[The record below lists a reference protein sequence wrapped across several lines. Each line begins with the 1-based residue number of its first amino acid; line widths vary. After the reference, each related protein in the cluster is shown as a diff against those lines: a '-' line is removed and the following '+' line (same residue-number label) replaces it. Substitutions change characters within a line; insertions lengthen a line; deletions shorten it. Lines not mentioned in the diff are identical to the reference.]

1 MANNSYYLNFLFL
14 FARPRASSSCDAI
27 SSLPTTTSLYGL
39 KHSESLYGN
48 YHAYL
53 CDARAKVQACAA
65 SCANWVYPYDGE
77 TPPYEAFSVPSPAK
91 RIESPSLRRSNDKQ
105 VSSNGDSD
113 VLSSL
118 ETAHT
123 GEFSSPQTQFE
134 RHTVNESDENSEENG
149 VSHSL
154 RADNNAYIREEKSQ
168 SSSCNDHSLPSVG
181 ESSGY
186 ESFAFKGSSDSSP
199 ENEPS
204 DDTVATLDEGIP
216 PSISENEVSK
226 SSSPQFPVSRGLP
239 DAKNIHEGSYMDAFK
254 TAPSIGEYF
263 IVLKVVSF
271 VSVTDYY
278 YSEFILQA
286 PF

>member
-1 MANNSYYLNFLFL
+1 MSYFFFFN
-14 FARPRASSSCDAI
+14 RPRSSSSCDAI
-27 SSLPTTTSLYGL
+27 SSLPSNTSLYGL

-77 TPPYEAFSVPSPAK
+77 TPPYEAFSAPSPVK
-91 RIESPSLRRSNDKQ
+91 RIESPSLSRSDDKQ

-118 ETAHT
+118 ETVHIS
-123 GEFSSPQTQFE
+123 EFSSAQTDLE
-134 RHTVNESDENSEENG
+134 KPNGNEPCESSDENG
-149 VSHSL
+149 VSNSL
-154 RADNNAYIREEKSQ
+154 RVDTLTSNREEKSQ
-168 SSSCNDHSLPSVG
+168 SSSGNDHSLPSVG

-204 DDTVATLDEGIP
+204 DDTAAIIDDGIP
-216 PSISENEVSK
+216 PSISKNQVSK
-226 SSSPQFPVSRGLP
+226 SSTQQLPNSRGLP
-239 DAKNIHEGSYMDAFK
+239 EGKIVHEGSYMDAFK
-254 TAPSIGEYF
+254 TAPNIGK
-263 IVLKVVSF
+263 L
-271 VSVTDYY
+271 
-278 YSEFILQA
+278 
-286 PF
+286 